1 MIKYIAFAGVILT
14 AFALLAGIY
23 AYSKDNNIKAGL
35 KLVVRNK
42 KNKLVFLLYFL
53 IGGIVFFTIY
63 FYDHKPHQ
71 KEKNTVIKISI
82 SDTVQ

>member
-23 AYSKDNNIKAGL
+23 AYSKDNGIKAGL

-42 KNKLVFLLYFL
+42 KKLIFLLYFL

-71 KEKNTVIKISI
+71 KAKNTVIKISI